1 MRGSSLATRLF
12 LSATAWVVVI
22 LVITGVVLSSVYRN
36 ATERAF
42 DRRLNLYLRT
52 LIAEVATPD
61 EPPDHQFQSL
71 GEPLFELPLSGWYW
85 QIVRT
90 DEKAETRASRS
101 LWDKKLPKLE
111 EIGAELTAAGIR
123 LGYVDGPEGQS
134 LRVVERPVDLGAD
147 GKFLVSVAGDAS
159 EIFDEIRAFDYY
171 LGGTFAALGIVLLL
185 TTIFQVRFGLAPLKR
200 ISESIADIRSGR
212 AERLEGEFPVEIAP
226 LARETNALIDANR
239 EIVERARTHV
249 GNLAHAIKTPLSV
262 IVNEAS
268 AHAVDPFASKV
279 LEQADVMRDQVA
291 HHLERARIAARVT
304 IVGTVT
310 EVAPAIEAL
319 RRTMEKIHRDR
330 GITIAVK
337 ADPRAKFRG
346 ERQDLEE
353 MAGNLVDNA
362 CKWAASQ
369 VLIEVL
375 VEPPAEPGAGP
386 RLRIMVDDD
395 GRGLSAAERA
405 QVSRRGQ
412 RLDESKPGSGLGLSI
427 VVDLAALYGG
437 SLVAG
442 RRPDR
447 RLAGGTGAAG
457 GVNVPSGRL
466 PGVAWAEPAMPGV
479 DFAIPKRLL
488 NARTSNDWGR
498 ALCRPHD
505 THIHTRRMSQ
515 TSTERLRD
523 YLAQLPPQSQALL
536 MREFERAIERGE
548 DMVVANFVL
557 EQLRKV
563 VRGTEEDDEARPRTD
578 DPARLLYGPLEPFL
592 VEGNFP
598 VRTGQIRRAS
608 LLPVWQW
615 LSRDGAPEAA
625 RAFEAALAE
634 VRQTGSTAGLESAT
648 RKFQLAAADAI
659 VKIATPVAGDDRQR
673 SLARIGPPN
682 VVEDLLSIGGVLRAR
697 EALDTLGSR
706 IPSQMR
712 VFSEAQIASV
722 ASALNVPSLQT
733 PQLLP
738 FALSLIMQR
747 LAQPWQIIRLAI
759 KMAASDDELRV
770 AATPYGV
777 AVTIALHD
785 LSFLAACLR
794 TDIRRGHFDNV
805 GDH

>member
-22 LVITGVVLSSVYRN
+22 LVITGVILSSVYRN

-111 EIGAELTAAGIR
+111 EIGAELTPAGIR

-268 AHAVDPFASKV
+268 THPVDPFASKV

-330 GITIAVK
+330 GITIEVK
-337 ADPRAKFRG
+337 ADPQARFRG

-369 VLIEVL
+369 VGIEVR
-375 VEPPAEPGAGP
+375 VEPPPEPRAAP
-386 RLRIMVDDD
+386 RLRIIVDDD

-437 SLVAG
+437 NLVLGDA
-442 RRPDR
+442 PI
-447 RLAGGTGAAG
+447 GGLRAEL
-457 GVNVPSGRL
+457 VL
-466 PGVAWAEPAMPGV
+466 PGV
-479 DFAIPKRLL
+479 
-488 NARTSNDWGR
+488 
-498 ALCRPHD
+498 
-505 THIHTRRMSQ
+505 
-515 TSTERLRD
+515 
-523 YLAQLPPQSQALL
+523 
-536 MREFERAIERGE
+536 
-548 DMVVANFVL
+548 
-557 EQLRKV
+557 
-563 VRGTEEDDEARPRTD
+563 
-578 DPARLLYGPLEPFL
+578 
-592 VEGNFP
+592 
-598 VRTGQIRRAS
+598 
-608 LLPVWQW
+608 
-615 LSRDGAPEAA
+615 
-625 RAFEAALAE
+625 
-634 VRQTGSTAGLESAT
+634 
-648 RKFQLAAADAI
+648 
-659 VKIATPVAGDDRQR
+659 
-673 SLARIGPPN
+673 
-682 VVEDLLSIGGVLRAR
+682 
-697 EALDTLGSR
+697 
-706 IPSQMR
+706 
-712 VFSEAQIASV
+712 
-722 ASALNVPSLQT
+722 
-733 PQLLP
+733 
-738 FALSLIMQR
+738 
-747 LAQPWQIIRLAI
+747 
-759 KMAASDDELRV
+759 
-770 AATPYGV
+770 
-777 AVTIALHD
+777 
-785 LSFLAACLR
+785 
-794 TDIRRGHFDNV
+794 
-805 GDH
+805 